1 MLIDHIGL
9 AVSNYEASKSFY
21 TACLKPLNI
30 ELLVELE
37 NEDWAGFGRG
47 DKAEFWFGWDETVQ
61 HPMHIAF
68 HAENRAQVDAFYQ
81 AALAA
86 GGQDNGAPGIREI
99 YHPDYYGAFVL
110 DPDGHNIEAVCH
122 QAE

>member
-9 AVSNYEASKSFY
+9 AVSDYKVSRAFY
-21 TACLKPLNI
+21 SACLKPLNI
-30 ELLVELE
+30 GLIVEI
-37 NEDWAGFGRG
+37 EDEGWVGFGRG
-47 DKAEFWFGWDETVQ
+47 DKADFWFGSDDKVQ

-86 GGQDNGAPGIREI
+86 GGVCNGGPGLHPE
-99 YHPDYYGAFVL
+99 YHEHYYSAFVL
-110 DPDGHNIEAVCH
+110 DPDGHNIEAVCYDP
-122 QAE
+122 